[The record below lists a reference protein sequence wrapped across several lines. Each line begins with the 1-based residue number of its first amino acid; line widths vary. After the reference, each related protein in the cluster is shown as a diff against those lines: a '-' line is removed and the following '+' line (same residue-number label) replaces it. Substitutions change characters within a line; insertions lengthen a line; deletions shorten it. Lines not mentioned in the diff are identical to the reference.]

1 MAGLAAMTR
10 RDYSLHVSILIG
22 ALAALLMWCAG
33 TYVLAR
39 WGVL

>member
-10 RDYSLHVSILIG
+10 RDYSGYVAVVLGLFAS
-22 ALAALLMWCAG
+22 LLMWCAW
-33 TYVLAR
+33 THVLAR